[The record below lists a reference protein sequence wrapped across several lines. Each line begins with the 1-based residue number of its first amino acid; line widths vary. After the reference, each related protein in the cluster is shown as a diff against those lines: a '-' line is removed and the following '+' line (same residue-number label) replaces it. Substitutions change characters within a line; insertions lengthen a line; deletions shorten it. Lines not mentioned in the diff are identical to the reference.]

1 MANLRGFVVGLC
13 AIPLTCLLTII
24 VSCGSGD
31 DSNAPGPTDGS
42 ADHSAGDSTVGTGGD
57 ATNSDATDVGTAEMS
72 NDAGDAQGPDGN
84 AGSDAG
90 DGGEPD
96 ADAATGCAIAVPSL
110 DQFFPTLAN
119 TTCEH
124 FRTCCQLTTAQFNLS
139 NCLAIYGDPSF
150 GGWLG
155 TGAIVPRFDA
165 GTIVLDP
172 SNACTCLAGTSALNC
187 GSNTQQQY
195 DSLQASCFAATK
207 GSVDGGSACASSYD
221 CAPGLYCAPADA
233 GGGVCTALEPDGGA
247 CASVYPSTEATDFA
261 CSYLTLPSPELYCN
275 ATSNTCVPRLA
286 NASATSCAK
295 DQACASNSCLRSA
308 DAGVCQSDSLGA
320 TPAFCTY
327 LTIQP
332 DAGDGG

>member
-1 MANLRGFVVGLC
+1 MTNLRLRGFFVGIC
-13 AIPLTCLLTII
+13 AIPITCLLTINL

-31 DSNAPGPTDGS
+31 DSNASIPTDGS
-42 ADHSAGDSTVGTGGD
+42 PDQSTGDSTMATGD
-57 ATNSDATDVGTAEMS
+57 ATNSDAGDASTADAS
-72 NDAGDAQGPDGN
+72 NDAGDAQESDGE
-84 AGSDAG
+84 S
-90 DGGEPD
+90 DGGGPD
-96 ADAATGCAIAVPSL
+96 ADAAIGCPITVPTL

-139 NCLAIYGDPSF
+139 ACLGIYGDPSF

-155 TGAIVPRFDA
+155 TGPIVPRFDA

-195 DSLQASCFAATK
+195 DSLQASCFAATR

-221 CAPGLYCAPADA
+221 CAPGLYCAPGDA
-233 GGGVCTALEPDGGA
+233 GGGVCTALAPDGGA

-261 CSYLTLPSPELYCN
+261 CSYRTLPSPELYCDT
-275 ATSNTCVPRLA
+275 TSNTCVPRLA
-286 NASATSCAK
+286 NAAATSCAK
-295 DQACASNSCLRSA
+295 DQACESNSCLRSG